1 MCLKNWLR
9 VESTFNMNLLYF
21 LDLCGSLDYTDW
33 EVYVSMLSL
42 KTVKKQTHLHVYIV
56 CQVLQGLSS
65 LYLRNIK

>member
-42 KTVKKQTHLHVYIV
+42 KTVKK
-56 CQVLQGLSS
+56 
-65 LYLRNIK
+65 